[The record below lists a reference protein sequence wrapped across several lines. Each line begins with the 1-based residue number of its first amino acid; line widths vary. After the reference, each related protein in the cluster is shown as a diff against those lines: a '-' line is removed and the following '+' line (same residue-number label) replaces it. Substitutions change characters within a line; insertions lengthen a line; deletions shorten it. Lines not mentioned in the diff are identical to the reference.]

1 MDIKLSVLCKSQA
14 EVTAVLNKFYED
26 EHANWYNE
34 TIHPA
39 EYELNK
45 GFFKRTDSDI
55 ILNIQNSFPD
65 NNFYIVWGKNSD
77 DVLKFISD
85 YKGKTILA
93 KEYLSQSSFKFGYD
107 VYDKDSNYVRTLYSE
122 NDLNNLVSEAQSTGK
137 TFFVY
142 TSKEECIDGEYDI
155 SNTTILF

>member
-1 MDIKLSVLCKSQA
+1 MDIKLSVLCESQA

-26 EHANWYNE
+26 EHVNWYKE

-39 EYELNK
+39 EYELSR
-45 GFFKRTDSDI
+45 GFFKNADSDI

-85 YKGKTILA
+85 HKGKTISA
-93 KEYLSQSSFKFGYD
+93 QKYLSQSSFNFGYD
-107 VYDKDSNYVRTLYSE
+107 VYDDDSNYVRTLYSE
-122 NDLNNLVSEAQSTGK
+122 NDLSNLVAEAQSTGK
-137 TFFVY
+137 MFYVY
-142 TSKEECIDGEYDI
+142 TSKEERIDGEYDM